1 MSADNGRR
9 AHQSRREVGAE
20 PDYATPRHGSAF
32 TRLRRTSGLSFL
44 DSRRPSGQLTL
55 SGAIRGELRKMLSL
69 RSTWALLLIVML
81 LQPLSTGLMARATRV
96 LAGLDRQIDDFPAHL
111 LSASSDVFWLAVA
124 SGLFPAMIMAGILG
138 VLVLT
143 REFSGGTIE
152 STLTANPRRG
162 MVLMAKGLA
171 LALLTWLA
179 AQVGLLLSWMLAA
192 LLLPG
197 KSGALPAYQPG
208 LALID
213 LLGGPLMLVLF
224 ALMGLGLGALSRSK
238 AGGIGL
244 FLGLTVVL
252 PMILGLLRGLI
263 PHAGW
268 LQTLFRLTPASLLG
282 AFLSDLG
289 GASEAG
295 IGWWPTWWQ
304 AGLIMLVWT
313 ALCCALG
320 TLVFRRTDIG

>member
-1 MSADNGRR
+1 MSTDNGRR
-9 AHQSRREVGAE
+9 ARRSRRDVAAE

-32 TRLRRTSGLSFL
+32 TRLRRTPGLSFL

-55 SGAIRGELRKMLSL
+55 SGSVRGELRKMLSL
-69 RSTWALLLIVML
+69 RSTWTLLLIVML
-81 LQPLSTGLMARATRV
+81 LQPLSTGLMARATRIW
-96 LAGLDRQIDDFPAHL
+96 AGLDRQIDFLPAHL
-111 LSASSDVFWLAVA
+111 FPASSDVFWLSVA
-124 SGLFPAMIMAGILG
+124 SGLFPGVIVAGILG

-143 REFSGGTIE
+143 REFSGDTIE

-179 AQVGLLLSWMLAA
+179 AQAGLLLSWSLAT

-197 KSGALPAYQPG
+197 KSGALPASKPG

-213 LLGGPLMLVLF
+213 LLGGPLVLVLF

-238 AGGIGL
+238 VGGIGL
-244 FLGLTVVL
+244 LLGLTVIL
-252 PMILGLLRGLI
+252 PLILGLMWGLI
-263 PHAGW
+263 PHADW
-268 LQTLFRLTPASLLG
+268 LQTLFGLTPASLLRT
-282 AFLSDLG
+282 FLSGLG
-289 GASEAG
+289 WTSEASV
-295 IGWWPTWWQ
+295 GWWPSWWQ
-304 AGLIMLVWT
+304 AGLIMVVWT

>member
-1 MSADNGRR
+1 MSTDNGRR
-9 AHQSRREVGAE
+9 VRRSRRDVAAE

-32 TRLRRTSGLSFL
+32 TRLRRTPGLSFL

-55 SGAIRGELRKMLSL
+55 SGSVRGELRKMLSL
-69 RSTWALLLIVML
+69 RSTWTLLLIVML
-81 LQPLSTGLMARATRV
+81 LQPLSTGLMARATRIW
-96 LAGLDRQIDDFPAHL
+96 AGLDRQIDDLPAHL
-111 LSASSDVFWLAVA
+111 LSASSDVLWLSVA
-124 SGLFPAMIMAGILG
+124 SGLFPGVIVAGILG

-143 REFSGGTIE
+143 REFSGDTIE

-179 AQVGLLLSWMLAA
+179 AQAGLLLSRLLAT

-197 KSGALPAYQPG
+197 KSGALPASKPG

-244 FLGLTVVL
+244 FLGLTVIL
-252 PMILGLLRGLI
+252 PLIPGLMWGLI
-263 PHAGW
+263 PHADW
-268 LQTLFRLTPASLLG
+268 LQTLFSLTPASLLG
-282 AFLSDLG
+282 TFLSGLG
-289 GASEAG
+289 LASEAG
-295 IGWWPTWWQ
+295 VGWWPSWWQ
-304 AGLIMLVWT
+304 AGLIMVVWT

>member
-1 MSADNGRR
+1 MSTDNGRR
-9 AHQSRREVGAE
+9 ARRSRRDVAAE

-32 TRLRRTSGLSFL
+32 TRLRRTPGLSFL

-55 SGAIRGELRKMLSL
+55 SGSVRGELRKMLSL
-69 RSTWALLLIVML
+69 RSTWTLLLIVML
-81 LQPLSTGLMARATRV
+81 LQPLSTGLMTRATRIW
-96 LAGLDRQIDDFPAHL
+96 AGLDRQIDDLPAHL
-111 LSASSDVFWLAVA
+111 LSASSDVLWLSVA
-124 SGLFPAMIMAGILG
+124 SGLFPGVIVAGILG

-143 REFSGGTIE
+143 REFSGDTIE

-179 AQVGLLLSWMLAA
+179 AQAGLLLSWLLAT

-197 KSGALPAYQPG
+197 KSGALPASKPG

-213 LLGGPLMLVLF
+213 LLGGPLVLVLF

-238 AGGIGL
+238 VGGIGL
-244 FLGLTVVL
+244 FLGLTVIL
-252 PMILGLLRGLI
+252 PLIPGLMWGLI
-263 PHAGW
+263 PHADW
-268 LQTLFRLTPASLLG
+268 LQTLFSLTPAGLLG
-282 AFLSDLG
+282 TFLSGLG
-289 GASEAG
+289 WTSEAG
-295 IGWWPTWWQ
+295 VGWWPSWWQ
-304 AGLIMLVWT
+304 AGLIMVVWT

>member
-1 MSADNGRR
+1 MSIENGRR
-9 AHQSRREVGAE
+9 ARRSRRDVAAE

-81 LQPLSTGLMARATRV
+81 LQPLSTGLMACAIRI

-111 LSASSDVFWLAVA
+111 VFASGDVFWLAVA

-143 REFSGGTIE
+143 REFSGDTIE
-152 STLTANPRRG
+152 STLMANPRRG

-179 AQVGLLLSWMLAA
+179 AQVGLLISWILAT

-197 KSGALPAYQPG
+197 KSGALPGSKPG

-213 LLGGPLMLVLF
+213 LLGGPLVLVFF
-224 ALMGLGLGALSRSK
+224 ALMGLGLGALSRSR

-244 FLGLTVVL
+244 FLGLTVIL
-252 PMILGLLRGLI
+252 PLMLGLMRVLI

-268 LQTLFRLTPASLLG
+268 LQALFSLTPASLLG
-282 AFLSDLG
+282 TFLSG
-289 GASEAG
+289 QGWVSETG
-295 IGWWPTWWQ
+295 IGWWLTWWQ

-320 TLVFRRTDIG
+320 TRVFRRADIV

>member
-9 AHQSRREVGAE
+9 ARQSRREVAAE

-81 LQPLSTGLMARATRV
+81 LQPLSTGLMACAIRI

-111 LSASSDVFWLAVA
+111 VFASGDVFWLAVA
-124 SGLFPAMIMAGILG
+124 SGLFPAMIVAGILG

-197 KSGALPAYQPG
+197 KSGALPGSKPG

-213 LLGGPLMLVLF
+213 LLGGPLVLVFF
-224 ALMGLGLGALSRSK
+224 ALMGLGLGALSRSR

-252 PMILGLLRGLI
+252 PMILGLLRGSI

-268 LQTLFRLTPASLLG
+268 LQTFFRLTPASLLG
-282 AFLSDLG
+282 TFLSG
-289 GASEAG
+289 QGWVSETG
-295 IGWWPTWWQ
+295 IGWWLTWWQ

-320 TLVFRRTDIG
+320 TRVFRRADIV

>member
-9 AHQSRREVGAE
+9 ARQSRREVAAE

-81 LQPLSTGLMARATRV
+81 LQPLSTGLMACAIRI

-111 LSASSDVFWLAVA
+111 VFASGDVFWLAVA

-143 REFSGGTIE
+143 REFSGDTIE
-152 STLTANPRRG
+152 STLMANPRRG

-171 LALLTWLA
+171 LTLLTWLA
-179 AQVGLLLSWMLAA
+179 AQVGLLISWILAT

-213 LLGGPLMLVLF
+213 LLGGPLLLVLF

-252 PMILGLLRGLI
+252 PLILYLLRGLI

-282 AFLSDLG
+282 TFLSDLG
-289 GASEAG
+289 GAPEAS

-320 TLVFRRTDIG
+320 TLVFRRADIV

>member
-9 AHQSRREVGAE
+9 VRRSRREVPAG
-20 PDYATPRHGSAF
+20 PDKATPRHGSAF

-55 SGAIRGELRKMLSL
+55 FGAVRGELRKILSL
-69 RSTWALLLIVML
+69 RSTWVLLLIVML
-81 LQPLSTGLMARATRV
+81 LQPLSAGLMACATRV
-96 LAGLDRQIDDFPAHL
+96 LAGPGRQTNHLPDHL
-111 LSASSDVFWLAVA
+111 LPASGDVFRSAIA
-124 SGLFPAMIMAGILG
+124 SGLFPATIVAGILG

-143 REFSGGTIE
+143 REFSGATIE

-179 AQVGLLLSWMLAA
+179 AQVGLLLSWILAA

-224 ALMGLGLGALSRSK
+224 ALMGLGLGALSRSR
-238 AGGIGL
+238 AGGVGL

-252 PMILGLLRGLI
+252 PMILGLLWGLI

-268 LQTLFRLTPASLLG
+268 LQTLFRLAPASLLG
-282 AFLSDLG
+282 TFLSDLG
-289 GASEAG
+289 GAPEAG

>member
-9 AHQSRREVGAE
+9 ARQSRREVAAE

-55 SGAIRGELRKMLSL
+55 SGAVQGELRKMLSL

-81 LQPLSTGLMARATRV
+81 LQPLSTGLMVCMTRI

-111 LSASSDVFWLAVA
+111 VFASGDVFWLAVA
-124 SGLFPAMIMAGILG
+124 SGLFPAMIVAGILG

-244 FLGLTVVL
+244 FLGLTVIL
-252 PMILGLLRGLI
+252 PLMLGLMRGLI

-268 LQTLFRLTPASLLG
+268 LQALFSLTTTSLLG

>member
-1 MSADNGRR
+1 MSAENGRR
-9 AHQSRREVGAE
+9 ARRSRRDVVAE

-32 TRLRRTSGLSFL
+32 TRLRRTPGLSFL

-55 SGAIRGELRKMLSL
+55 SGSVRGELRKMFSL

-81 LQPLSTGLMARATRV
+81 MQPLSTGLMARATRIW
-96 LAGLDRQIDDFPAHL
+96 AGLDRQIDDLPAHL
-111 LSASSDVFWLAVA
+111 LSASSDVFWLSVA
-124 SGLFPAMIMAGILG
+124 SGLFPGVIVAGILG

-143 REFSGGTIE
+143 REFSGDTIE

-179 AQVGLLLSWMLAA
+179 AQVGLLLSWFLAT
-192 LLLPG
+192 LLLSG
-197 KSGALPAYQPG
+197 KSGALPASKPG
-208 LALID
+208 LPLID
-213 LLGGPLMLVLF
+213 LLGGPLVLVLF

-238 AGGIGL
+238 AGGVGL
-244 FLGLTVVL
+244 FLGLIMIL
-252 PMILGLLRGLI
+252 PLILGLMWGLI
-263 PHAGW
+263 PHTGW
-268 LQTLFRLTPASLLG
+268 LQTLFSLTPASLLG
-282 AFLSDLG
+282 TFLSG
-289 GASEAG
+289 PGWASEAG
-295 IGWWPTWWQ
+295 VGWWPSWWQ
-304 AGLIMLVWT
+304 AGLIMVVWT